1 MTQRDYLGRDSRR
14 IQKMFAGIAPRYD
27 FLNHFLSISIDRHWR
42 RVASAKV
49 LDLVGTSPQLCL
61 DACSGTGDLA
71 IALHR
76 CLKTQVI
83 AADFCHPMLIRA
95 TEKAAGGI
103 RAIEADALE
112 LPFPN
117 GCFDAVTMAFGLRNL
132 ENRSSGLNE
141 IRRVLKAKGAIVLL
155 EFSKPVVPV
164 FRQAFE
170 FYFSNVLPVIG
181 SVVSGDSTAYRYL
194 HDSVREFPDQE
205 ELLQMMRTAGFVNTG
220 YRNLSG
226 GIAAL
231 HWGQAGSGWKINSV
245 PGA

>member
-1 MTQRDYLGRDSRR
+1 MTRRDYRGPDSRR

-27 FLNHFLSISIDRHWR
+27 FLNHFLSVSVDRHWR
-42 RVASAKV
+42 RVAAAKV
-49 LDLVGTSPQLCL
+49 RDLVGTSPKLCL

-71 IALHR
+71 IALGR
-76 CLKTQVI
+76 SLKTHVI

-117 GCFDAVTMAFGLRNL
+117 ACFDTVTMAFGLRNL
-132 ENRSSGLNE
+132 ADRNGGLYE
-141 IRRVLKAKGAIVLL
+141 IRRVLKPGGAVVLL

-170 FYFSNVLPVIG
+170 FYFRNVLPLIG
-181 SVVSGDSTAYRYL
+181 SVVSGDATAYRYL
-194 HDSVREFPDQE
+194 HDSVRDFPDQE
-205 ELLQMMRTAGFVNTG
+205 ELVRMMRTAGFVNAG

-231 HWGQAGSGWKINSV
+231 HWGQA
-245 PGA
+245 

>member
-1 MTQRDYLGRDSRR
+1 MTRRVYRGPDSRQ
-14 IQKMFAGIAPRYD
+14 IQKMFAGIAARYD
-27 FLNHFLSISIDRHWR
+27 FLNHFLSVSVDRHWR
-42 RVASAKV
+42 RVAAAKV
-49 LDLVGTSPQLCL
+49 RDLVGTSPKLCL

-71 IALHR
+71 IALGR
-76 CLKTQVI
+76 SLKTHVI

-117 GCFDAVTMAFGLRNL
+117 ACFDTVTMAFGLRNL
-132 ENRSSGLNE
+132 ADRNGGLYE
-141 IRRVLKAKGAIVLL
+141 IRRVLKPGGAVVLL

-170 FYFSNVLPVIG
+170 FYFRNVLPLIG
-181 SVVSGDSTAYRYL
+181 SVVSGDATAYRYL
-194 HDSVREFPDQE
+194 HDSVRDFPDQE
-205 ELLQMMRTAGFVNTG
+205 ELVRMMRTAGFVNAG

-231 HWGQAGSGWKINSV
+231 HWGQA
-245 PGA
+245 

>member
-1 MTQRDYLGRDSRR
+1 
-14 IQKMFAGIAPRYD
+14 MFAGIAPRYD
-27 FLNHFLSISIDRHWR
+27 FLNHFLSVSVDRHWR
-42 RVASAKV
+42 RVAAAKV
-49 LDLVGTSPQLCL
+49 RDLVGTSPKLCL

-71 IALHR
+71 IALGR
-76 CLKTQVI
+76 SLKTHVI

-117 GCFDAVTMAFGLRNL
+117 ACFDTVTMAFGLRNL
-132 ENRSSGLNE
+132 ADRNGGLYE
-141 IRRVLKAKGAIVLL
+141 IRRVLKPGGAVVLL

-170 FYFSNVLPVIG
+170 FYFRNVLPLIG
-181 SVVSGDSTAYRYL
+181 SVVSGDATAYRYL
-194 HDSVREFPDQE
+194 HDSVRDFPDQE
-205 ELLQMMRTAGFVNTG
+205 ELVRMMRTAGFVNAG

-231 HWGQAGSGWKINSV
+231 HWGQA
-245 PGA
+245 

>member
-1 MTQRDYLGRDSRR
+1 MTRRDYRGPDSRR

-27 FLNHFLSISIDRHWR
+27 FLNHFLSVSVDRHWR
-42 RVASAKV
+42 RVAAAKV
-49 LDLVGTSPQLCL
+49 RDLVGTSPKLCL

-71 IALHR
+71 IALGR
-76 CLKTQVI
+76 SLKTHVI

-117 GCFDAVTMAFGLRNL
+117 ACFDTVTMAFGLRNL
-132 ENRSSGLNE
+132 EDRNGGLYE
-141 IRRVLKAKGAIVLL
+141 IRRVLKPGGAVVLL

-170 FYFSNVLPVIG
+170 FYFRNVLPLIG
-181 SVVSGDSTAYRYL
+181 SVVSGDATAYRYL
-194 HDSVREFPDQE
+194 HDSVRDFPDQE
-205 ELLQMMRTAGFVNTG
+205 ELVRMMRTAGFVNAG

-231 HWGQAGSGWKINSV
+231 HWGQA
-245 PGA
+245 